1 MALVVTSCI
10 ADWFRHSSMCLL
22 KIRLSAA
29 TLRQHTG
36 QVAVEPCTNR
46 EEPLGK
52 LVTVLH
58 PGWVNDV
65 IITHLCYN
73 NHHQSNCKCLHP
85 NLHDW
90 YSLNVVVGC
99 HLPSFCEVWSHYIL
113 VRLKNFAS
121 ITCGTTS
128 LLLVSSSKLEAATS
142 W

>member
-1 MALVVTSCI
+1 MDLELQGGGCLVALVVTSCI

-65 IITHLCYN
+65 ITITRATVSVCTLIC
-73 NHHQSNCKCLHP
+73 
-85 NLHDW
+85 
-90 YSLNVVVGC
+90 
-99 HLPSFCEVWSHYIL
+99 
-113 VRLKNFAS
+113 
-121 ITCGTTS
+121 TTGIA
-128 LLLVSSSKLEAATS
+128 LMWL
-142 W
+142 